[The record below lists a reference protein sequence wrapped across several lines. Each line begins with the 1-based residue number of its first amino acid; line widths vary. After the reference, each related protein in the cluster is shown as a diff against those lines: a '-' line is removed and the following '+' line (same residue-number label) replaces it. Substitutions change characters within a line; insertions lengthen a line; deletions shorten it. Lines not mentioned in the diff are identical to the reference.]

1 MLVIA
6 ERVPQCEQEVHAV
19 HLRTSYVNTYR
30 IKNQTII
37 HAYQQSSYQQLQRK
51 NYIFNAT
58 MTVLRSTYDAPY
70 ISYFRSVIC
79 VCVCV
84 CVCVFVC
91 LLILEFRAYQVFLH
105 GDVYEGTRGCCE
117 VL

>member
-84 CVCVFVC
+84 CVCVCLRVFVC
-91 LLILEFRAYQVFLH
+91 LLILGFRAY
-105 GDVYEGTRGCCE
+105 
-117 VL
+117 